1 MDDLKII
8 NPAAHAVLDYAAA
21 ATFIG
26 MGFGLRRRNPQ
37 AARCAFMNGA
47 AVLGLSLLTDYPG
60 GVLKAIS
67 FQTHGVLDTI
77 QAGLTALG
85 PALMGFDR
93 TPEARL
99 FYAQAGAEGAI
110 VAATDWQPA
119 TAR

>member
-1 MDDLKII
+1 MNQLKVI
-8 NPAAHAVLDYAAA
+8 NPSAHAVLDYAAA

-26 MGFGLRRRNPQ
+26 MGFGLRTRNPQ
-37 AARCAFMNGA
+37 AARCAFMNGV

-60 GVLKAIS
+60 GLLKAIS
-67 FQTHGVLDTI
+67 FQTHGVIDTL

-85 PALMGFDR
+85 PALMGFAD

-99 FYAQAGAEGAI
+99 FHAQAGIEGAI